1 MLKDEMKLLVQLAAE
16 YLSGVHKEKS
26 ANAAFQ
32 KEQQNRIEAECQRI
46 KRAWTILLF
55 SQTKNDIIKR
65 YIGFQQQLIQ
75 ESADDLYRR
84 LGKSEVCISPDNHAS
99 EMLIRFLLDQLVQ
112 LKDFQIQYFNSY
124 INEEGKVLD
133 VATPPLRKYMAEL
146 ADELGAGL
154 KVAAMDGQLKTV
166 ILDYLDLISIKE
178 PTAPITY
185 QAAGYLINFME
196 SLSGT
201 IDSDDRDLTDTVTEG
216 LFYLNFNYNR
226 FCQWYR
232 ERILKRKE
240 LLLPREQ
247 LPMLLMEQLT
257 LKSMQVVSAIGY
269 NTQGLPVNIL
279 LEGWLDELIRQG
291 KQQNV
296 KSDDDTPDKMEL
308 KLTVAQLAL
317 LIRLLYE
324 EDVFAMKNIAALLR
338 FFAAHF
344 MSKKQERIS
353 YGSMNKLYYTGDQF
367 TGSAVR
373 ELLLKMIAKINKM
386 FFPS

>member
-16 YLSGVHKEKS
+16 YLSGVHNQRS
-26 ANAAFQ
+26 ANAVFQ

-46 KRAWTILLF
+46 KRAWTALLF
-55 SQTKNDIIKR
+55 SQTRNDVIKR

-84 LGKSEVCISPDNHAS
+84 LDKSEVNISPDNNAG
-99 EMLIRFLLDQLVQ
+99 EVLIRFLLDQLVQ
-112 LKDFQIQYFNSY
+112 LKDFQIQYFNAY
-124 INEEGKVLD
+124 INKEGKVLD
-133 VATPPLRKYMAEL
+133 VATLPLRKYMAEL
-146 ADELGAGL
+146 AEELGAGL
-154 KVAAMDGQLKTV
+154 KVAEMDGQLKTV

-185 QAAGYLINFME
+185 QAAEYLISFTE
-196 SLSGT
+196 SLSVT
-201 IDSDDRDLTDTVTEG
+201 VDFDDRDLTDSVTEG
-216 LFYLNFNYNR
+216 LFYLNFNHNG

-240 LLLPREQ
+240 LLRPEDQ
-247 LPMLLMEQLT
+247 LPMLLKEQLT
-257 LKSMQVVSAIGY
+257 LKSMQVVSTIGY
-269 NTQGLPVNIL
+269 NPKGLPVNIL
-279 LEGWLDELIRQG
+279 LEGWLHELIRQG
-291 KQQNV
+291 KQQND
-296 KSDDDTPDKMEL
+296 KGDDDTPDKLEL
-308 KLTVAQLAL
+308 KLTVVQLAL

-344 MSKKQERIS
+344 MSKRQERIS
-353 YGSMNKLYYTGDQF
+353 YGSMKKLYYTGDQF

-373 ELLLKMIAKINKM
+373 ELLLKMVAKINNM